1 MAYRVEV
8 VGALEHETGG
18 QPSSGQSFLARWLL
32 WITTPLILAALLA
45 AWKAYVVLTDVS
57 VLILP
62 PPEQVAAATVRLLSS
77 PFFYE
82 HLSITL
88 YETLVGFALGCL
100 AGITFGVVLGKLR
113 ALERIL
119 SPFIVATQ
127 VIPKV
132 AVVPLFILWFGFGPN
147 SKIFMAAL
155 LSFFPLMQN
164 TILGIRSIDRGHQD
178 LMTVVQASRWQRLW
192 LLEIPSS
199 LPYVLTGIELA
210 IVFAITGAVVG
221 EYLGGDRGL
230 GALAVITLAALRTDA
245 LFATVFILTVLGFL
259 LYAVVAASRRF
270 VIPWHESSGVSD

>member
-8 VGALEHETGG
+8 VGALEHETEG

-45 AWKAYVVLTDVS
+45 AWKAYVVLMDVS